1 MPSLQLSLVKQ
12 EAERQQ
18 LMREDMEMKIQGL
31 ENHVSMMQAALAETV
46 AQSAEELRETKSI
59 QKISDRSH
67 FLSVAA
73 AAAAV
78 YWVCHQA

>member
-1 MPSLQLSLVKQ
+1 VKQ

-46 AQSAEELRETKSI
+46 AQSAEELRQTKSV

-73 AAAAV
+73 AAAAAV

>member
-1 MPSLQLSLVKQ
+1 VPSLQLSLVKQ

-46 AQSAEELRETKSI
+46 AQSAEELREAKSV
-59 QKISDRSH
+59 QKISDRFH
-67 FLSVAA
+67 FPSVAA
-73 AAAAV
+73 AAV
-78 YWVCHQA
+78 LYWVCHQA

>member
-31 ENHVSMMQAALAETV
+31 ENNVSMMQAALAKTL
-46 AQSAEELRETKSI
+46 AHSAEELREAKSV
-59 QKISDRSH
+59 QKISDRFH
-67 FLSVAA
+67 FPSVAA
-73 AAAAV
+73 AATTL

>member
-46 AQSAEELRETKSI
+46 AQSAEELREAKSV
-59 QKISDRSH
+59 QKILDRFH
-67 FLSVAA
+67 FPSVAA
-73 AAAAV
+73 TAV
-78 YWVCHQA
+78 LYWVCHQA